1 MSTPA
6 LGSEG
11 YRWNNGWP
19 WTWGLMLRKWF
30 EHSAGVD
37 LARIAE
43 FIDAYDTFQ
52 RDDGDSST
60 RHINWQLAYLDKFT
74 ADRGSCGCPPEP
86 EGPIVLTGSRK
97 EYID

>member
-30 EHSAGVD
+30 EHSGGVD

-43 FIDAYDTFQ
+43 FIDAYDTFWT
-52 RDDGDSST
+52 SA
-60 RHINWQLAYLDKFT
+60 L
-74 ADRGSCGCPPEP
+74 
-86 EGPIVLTGSRK
+86 PIVDLAAARPSRR
-97 EYID
+97 DQ

>member
-1 MSTPA
+1 
-6 LGSEG
+6 
-11 YRWNNGWP
+11 
-19 WTWGLMLRKWF
+19 MLRKWF